1 LRPEPLPE
9 SGKHVGIDTGE
20 RRASQ
25 EQLGNTRHPDPRLDP
40 EAEQAGVAEFR
51 QPESAGG
58 LLREHA
64 AAGAGVQQKPPRRPR
79 AEKDRDAGP
88 PVGEEAERHDAHT
101 GTPRD
106 AALVGEPGLAPAKI
120 DRDAERGKERHAE
133 EAVGALKREAEQAAL
148 DMSRAD
154 QERGVAAHE
163 APRAEFVDARANR
176 RLLPAQERHARAAE
190 DGQVEFLDD
199 IGREQVVR

>member
-1 LRPEPLPE
+1 MRPEPLPE

-133 EAVGALKREAEQAAL
+133 NGKGFHAQDICQEARDLGLAYPIGQARKKAKETLRLDPDRAIQDLLGAINYLAAAVIVIEERKEAT
-148 DMSRAD
+148 
-154 QERGVAAHE
+154 
-163 APRAEFVDARANR
+163 
-176 RLLPAQERHARAAE
+176 
-190 DGQVEFLDD
+190 
-199 IGREQVVR
+199 